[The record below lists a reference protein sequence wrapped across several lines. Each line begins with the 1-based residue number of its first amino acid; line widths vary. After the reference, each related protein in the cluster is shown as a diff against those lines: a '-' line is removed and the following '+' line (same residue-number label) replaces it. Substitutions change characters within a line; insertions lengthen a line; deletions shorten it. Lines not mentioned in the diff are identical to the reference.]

1 LAAAE
6 EPDCTRIV
14 SLRALGDVW
23 HVMTVM
29 VDLEEDV
36 NEHEAEEKDFVKSR
50 PDEHDEWT

>member
-1 LAAAE
+1 
-6 EPDCTRIV
+6 V